1 MAKMQSLKPA
11 RKVWV
16 GSLVGA
22 ATTIV
27 IWLIES
33 IGKITVPGAVAV
45 AISTLLSG
53 IISYIV
59 PPADAD
65 QVVST

>member
-22 ATTIV
+22 ATTLI
-27 IWLIES
+27 IWLIET

-53 IISYIV
+53 VISYMV
-59 PPADAD
+59 PPADID
-65 QVVST
+65 QVVSS

>member
-1 MAKMQSLKPA
+1 MAKMASAAPA

-22 ATTIV
+22 ATAII
-27 IWLIES
+27 IWIIES
-33 IGKITVPGAVAV
+33 IGPKVPGGIAV
-45 AISTLLSG
+45 AISTLLTG

-59 PPADAD
+59 PPAESD
-65 QVVST
+65 QIV